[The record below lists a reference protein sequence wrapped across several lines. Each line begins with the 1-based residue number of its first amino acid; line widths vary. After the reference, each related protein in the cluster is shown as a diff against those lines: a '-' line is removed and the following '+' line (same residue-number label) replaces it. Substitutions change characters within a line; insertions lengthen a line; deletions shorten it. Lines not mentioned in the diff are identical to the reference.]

1 MNVISVPMGDQYGT
15 DTDEGDSTGDH
26 SVFGLIR
33 DHAGKSIYWRDETN
47 PTFRRV
53 SFDEVDFSGRKS
65 MKLETGPYYIDMSA
79 TLV

>member
-1 MNVISVPMGDQYGT
+1 MITVPMGDQYGT

-33 DHAGKSIYWRDETN
+33 DHVGGSIYWRDDTN

-53 SFDEVDFSGRKS
+53 SFAEVDFSERKS
-65 MKLETGPYYIDMSA
+65 MSLETGPFYVDMSSIM
-79 TLV
+79 L